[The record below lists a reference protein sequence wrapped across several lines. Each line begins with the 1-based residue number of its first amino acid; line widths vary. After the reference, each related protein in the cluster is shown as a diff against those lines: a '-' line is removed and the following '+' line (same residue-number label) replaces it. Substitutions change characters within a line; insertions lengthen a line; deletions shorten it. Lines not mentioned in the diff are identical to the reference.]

1 MMADP
6 SPSSH
11 AEPHGTTESHSQA
24 SAEGAAKADNG
35 KAGKSEKRHHP
46 LDDGRFGAPGTSI
59 YDYRRLNMRSTE
71 VGMWTGVLTAGATSK
86 SCLRFKLGMGR
97 ADWVQLGD

>member
-6 SPSSH
+6 SPSTH
-11 AEPHGTTESHSQA
+11 AGSHGTTDSQA
-24 SAEGAAKADNG
+24 SAEGAAKADKG

-71 VGMWTGVLTAGATSK
+71 VGMWTGVLTAGAASK
-86 SCLRFKLGMGR
+86 SCLRFKLGVGR
-97 ADWVQLGD
+97 ADWGQRGD